1 MRFAYSNFGRPSAG
15 IGAMCG
21 APGRL
26 GILLGRDIPRT
37 QRSHF
42 EWKSA
47 GLQACL
53 STGATTGSTIAE

>member
-1 MRFAYSNFGRPSAG
+1 
-15 IGAMCG
+15 MCG

-26 GILLGRDIPRT
+26 GILLGRDNPRA

-47 GLQACL
+47 GLQAGL
-53 STGATTGSTIAE
+53 STGATTGSSIAK